1 MSIYLSR
8 IAIENFRTFGKFD
21 ISVPAAPGLILLTGT
36 NGLGKS
42 SFFDAI
48 EWALTGS
55 IRRFTPYLKVGRKQL
70 VEGDYLS
77 RRGAPLNSHR
87 VELGFSDGDTIERG
101 GGKTTPEAH
110 IIEKLSLPDRPAI
123 KDLSTYLALTHFLGQ
138 AAQQRFTSR
147 EPNDQWEALKG
158 PSGVERLENI
168 RAGLRGRATVAA
180 FRRRIESEQE
190 VIATIEREIRDWGEL
205 IDRLQRLREV
215 ARASGTLTGEEIAQ
229 RIAAIAGALS
239 ALVPQ
244 TAEPTLIDSST
255 ARLAH
260 LRTQI
265 EVAESEIKRRTDAL
279 SEMTEAPAQFR
290 SAADAAD
297 TNNPQL
303 VRAREALA
311 AAQQEVARLAP
322 LVQAAR
328 EATTAA
334 STRIVAHEQR
344 IALLEG
350 VNADI
355 NAIRQLTSQL
365 GISNNELT
373 ALARTIAEHR
383 AEIEKAN
390 ADIQAHGLAAE
401 NEARARASLQ
411 QAVSHVEARAKVEE
425 MEGAALKA
433 ESALSLA
440 RDHASNAASEL
451 GPLEKELAGV
461 KRQIEEAVQA
471 RSEAARHASAIS
483 AAVSQITHHLHDD
496 ETDCPVCQS
505 SFPPGVLKTLA
516 AAAAESGDRELSLA
530 DDRIE
535 TLRRAE
541 QGLLPR
547 IATLKDAVDA
557 VTTVETEATAA
568 RAGATNAAAA
578 LRQALGAAVGDDL
591 AAAVSRREADARA
604 KHRETEATLAALA
617 PSAAGATERRI
628 GLSSE
633 VDAQAERHRLAT
645 GRRDELTQQI
655 AASAS
660 RITAQQMDGVTSD
673 EIEGEIASLRLII
686 ETTRS
691 GLSTSVQNSARVEAE
706 AAVARDALDQAERV
720 ATDAESARVEAVR
733 RADKLEEAWREAGF
747 AGSPSQELLD
757 SQRDQIEADR
767 RIVEDLSQQQ
777 LALAKENEEGLVLT
791 EIEQVTQQMQSL
803 AGEESASDPAA
814 HLASLQ
820 ERVAA
825 ARATLKTTTTA
836 RTAVNR
842 YTETLKRRAEDFSD
856 RVLDPLN
863 VVINDFN
870 EAMLSAP
877 GESIQ
882 FRANTRV
889 DATTFGMA
897 LRYREEI
904 EQAME
909 APKELPPQVVL
920 SEGQLA
926 ANGFSILCAASTAY
940 PWSRWRALLLDDP
953 LQHNDIIHTAAFVD
967 VMRNMVEM
975 DGYQLVMSSHDRG
988 ESEFIARKFQAAGLP
1003 CTTVVLTAPSE
1014 NGVVWE
1020 QEMSQHG
1027 MPAPSNIP
1035 QGQDSKSA

>member
-77 RRGAPLNSHR
+77 RRGAPRNSHR

-101 GGKTTPEAH
+101 GGKTTPEAD

-190 VIATIEREIRDWGEL
+190 DVANIEREIRDWGEL

-239 ALVPQ
+239 ALAPQ
-244 TAEPTLIDSST
+244 IAEPTAIDSST

-290 SAADAAD
+290 SASDAAD

-322 LVQAAR
+322 LVQAAK
-328 EATTAA
+328 EAVTAA

-344 IALLEG
+344 ISLLEG

-355 NAIRQLTSQL
+355 NAVRQLTSQL
-365 GISNNELT
+365 GISNNELAT
-373 ALARTIAEHR
+373 LARTIAEHR
-383 AEIEKAN
+383 SEIEKAN

-401 NEARARASLQ
+401 NEARARVSLQ
-411 QAVSHVEARAKVEE
+411 QAVSYVEARAKVEE
-425 MEGAALKA
+425 MEGTALKA
-433 ESALSLA
+433 ESALLLA
-440 RDHASNAASEL
+440 RDRASNAASEL
-451 GPLEKELAGV
+451 GPLENELAAV
-461 KRQIEEAVQA
+461 RRQIEEAVQA
-471 RSEAARHASAIS
+471 RSEAARHASAMS
-483 AAVSQITHHLHDD
+483 SAVSQISQHLHDG

-516 AAAAESGDRELSLA
+516 TAAAESGGRELSLA

-535 TLRRAE
+535 TLRLTE

-547 IATLKDAVDA
+547 IATLKEAVDA

-568 RAGATNAAAA
+568 RGAVINAAAA
-578 LRQALGAAVGDDL
+578 LRQALGLAEGDDL
-591 AAAVSRREADARA
+591 VAAVSRRETDARA
-604 KHRETEATLAALA
+604 KHRETEAALAALA

-633 VDAQAERHRLAT
+633 VDAQTERHRLAT

-673 EIEGEIASLRLII
+673 EIEGEIASLRSII

-691 GLSTSVQNSARVEAE
+691 GLSTSAQNSARLEAE
-706 AAVARDALDQAERV
+706 AAVARDALDKAERV
-720 ATDAESARVEAVR
+720 ATDAEGTRGEAVR
-733 RADKLEEAWREAGF
+733 RADKLQEAWREAGF
-747 AGSPSQELLD
+747 AGNPSQELLD

-767 RIVEDLSQQQ
+767 RIVDDLSQQQ
-777 LALAKENEEGLVLT
+777 LALAKENEESLVLT
-791 EIEQVTQQMQSL
+791 EIEQVTQQMKSL
-803 AGEESASDPAA
+803 AGEESALDPAA

-820 ERVAA
+820 ARVAA
-825 ARATLKTTTTA
+825 ARATLKTTTAA

-904 EQAME
+904 EHAME
-909 APKELPPQVVL
+909 ASKELPPQVVL

-967 VMRNMVEM
+967 VMRNMVEL

-988 ESEFIARKFQAAGLP
+988 ESEFIARKFKAAGLP

-1020 QEMSQHG
+1020 QEMSQYG
-1027 MPAPSNIP
+1027 MPAPSSIP
-1035 QGQDSKSA
+1035 AGQDNKSA